1 MTRTEILDRYRH
13 LRTISK
19 HHHSAA
25 LELVS
30 KPTLLEIARQIG
42 LTQGRVL
49 VAERAEEMTL
59 AFDLAIYTAKEGRSR
74 ALDRYARATCHPH
87 LARSRR

>member
-30 KPTLLEIARQIG
+30 RSTLLEIAKQLG
-42 LTQGRVL
+42 LTLGRVL

-59 AFDLAIYTAKEGRSR
+59 VFDLSTPLKKGAHVLWIAMLAPR
-74 ALDRYARATCHPH
+74 HPH